1 MYKCVDCVML
11 SCNISVSS
19 LSLKGG
25 SRETKGHKGKEGGR
39 LWPPCPHPLSFTTAA
54 RILHGFAFLWKLG
67 LSFLNLA
74 GMIKLK
80 YEWKNEMDF
89 SSVQFPVTLS
99 SLENDYVIR
108 YLNITL

>member
-1 MYKCVDCVML
+1 MYKCVDSVML

-25 SRETKGHKGKEGGR
+25 SREIMGHKGTEGGR
-39 LWPPCPHPLSFTTAA
+39 LWPPCPHPHSFTTAA

-89 SSVQFPVTLS
+89 SSIQYPVKLS
-99 SLENDYVIR
+99 SLENDYYTVF
-108 YLNITL
+108 

>member
-80 YEWKNEMDF
+80 YE
-89 SSVQFPVTLS
+89 
-99 SLENDYVIR
+99 LEKRNGF
-108 YLNITL
+108 

>member
-1 MYKCVDCVML
+1 MYTCVDWV
-11 SCNISVSS
+11 SRVSVSS
-19 LSLKGG
+19 LSLKSV
-25 SRETKGHKGKEGGR
+25 SRETKGHKGTEGGR
-39 LWPPCPHPLSFTTAA
+39 FWPPCLHPPPSFTTAA

-80 YEWKNEMDF
+80 YEWKNEIDF
-89 SSVQFPVTLS
+89 SSVQYPVTLS